1 MWLLQND
8 VVFLMFSVLA
18 DRDKT
23 EKKLL
28 GMCFV
33 RLITDEF
40 TMLADGSRELC
51 FYKVLLT
58 NILVLV
64 LFVLFFVILS

>member
-1 MWLLQND
+1 MWLLLND
-8 VVFLMFSVLA
+8 VVFFMFFILA
-18 DRDKT
+18 DKDKT
-23 EKKLL
+23 EKKFL

-51 FYKVLLT
+51 FYKVLPYW
-58 NILVLV
+58 
-64 LFVLFFVILS
+64 